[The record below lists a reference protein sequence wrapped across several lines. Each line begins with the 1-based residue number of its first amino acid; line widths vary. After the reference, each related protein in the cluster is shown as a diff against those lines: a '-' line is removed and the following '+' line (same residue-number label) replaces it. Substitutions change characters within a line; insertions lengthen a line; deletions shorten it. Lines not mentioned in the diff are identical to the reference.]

1 MKTLPES
8 QGGARLSERAG
19 GQMDDRVRRA
29 RRDESYWCRSLQFII
44 CVCFF
49 SLAFSARAADLK
61 IGTIDLQ
68 KVFTKYFKTE
78 LANAAI
84 QEEVAGLQKDNKALI
99 EEHTKAVDDYK
110 KALDEANN
118 QAVSADEREK
128 RKKEA
133 EGKLIKINDLRQTI
147 DQFERTAKGNI
158 EEKLRQS
165 REKILKEIKEVIAAK
180 CKGAGM
186 SMVFDNSTSELGR
199 LPVVLYSDGTNDLTD
214 EILAQLNANAPS
226 DLPRTNEKKG
236 DEKKND
242 KK

>member
-1 MKTLPES
+1 MKTLRITTLVTC
-8 QGGARLSERAG
+8 AVL
-19 GQMDDRVRRA
+19 
-29 RRDESYWCRSLQFII
+29 
-44 CVCFF
+44 
-49 SLAFSARAADLK
+49 LACSARAADSK

-68 KVFTKYFKTE
+68 KVFTKYYKTD

-84 QEEVAGLQKDNKALI
+84 QEEVGGLQKDNKALI

-118 QAVSADEREK
+118 QAVSAEEREK

-165 REKILKEIKEVIAAK
+165 REKILKEIKEVIAIK
-180 CKGAGM
+180 CKSAGM
-186 SMVFDNSTSELGR
+186 SMVFDNSSSELGR
-199 LPVVLYSDGTNDLTD
+199 LPVVLYSNGTNDLTD
-214 EILAQLNANAPS
+214 EILAQLNANAPA
-226 DLPRTNEKKG
+226 DLPKTDEKKG
-236 DEKKND
+236 DEKKNG

>member
-1 MKTLPES
+1 MNTHKTHRITMLITC
-8 QGGARLSERAG
+8 AG
-19 GQMDDRVRRA
+19 
-29 RRDESYWCRSLQFII
+29 L
-44 CVCFF
+44 
-49 SLAFSARAADLK
+49 LAGSALAADLK

-68 KVFTKYFKTE
+68 KVFTKYYKTE

-84 QEEVAGLQKDNKALI
+84 QDEVAGLQKDNKALI
-99 EEHTKAVDDYK
+99 EEHTRAVDDYK

-165 REKILKEIKEVIAAK
+165 REKILKEIKEVIANK

-186 SMVFDNSTSELGR
+186 SMVFDSSTSELGR
-199 LPVVLYSDGTNDLTD
+199 LPVVLYTNGTNDLTD
-214 EILAQLNANAPS
+214 EILAQLNANAPP
-226 DLPRTNEKKG
+226 DLPKTDEKKG
-236 DEKKND
+236 DEKKNG

>member
-1 MKTLPES
+1 MTCAVL
-8 QGGARLSERAG
+8 
-19 GQMDDRVRRA
+19 
-29 RRDESYWCRSLQFII
+29 
-44 CVCFF
+44 
-49 SLAFSARAADLK
+49 LACSARAADVK

-84 QEEVAGLQKDNKALI
+84 QEEVAGLQKDNKSLI

-118 QAVSADEREK
+118 QAVSAEEREK

-133 EGKLIKINDLRQTI
+133 EGRLIKINDLRQSI
-147 DQFERTAKGNI
+147 EQFERTAKGNI

-165 REKILKEIKEVIAAK
+165 REKILKEIKDVIATK
-180 CKGAGM
+180 CKSAGM

-199 LPVVLYSDGTNDLTD
+199 LPVVLYTNGANDLTD
-214 EILAQLNANAPS
+214 EILAQLNANAPA
-226 DLPRTNEKKG
+226 DLSKTDEKKG
-236 DEKKND
+236 DKK
-242 KK
+242 

>member
-1 MKTLPES
+1 MKTFRIATLVTC
-8 QGGARLSERAG
+8 AG
-19 GQMDDRVRRA
+19 
-29 RRDESYWCRSLQFII
+29 L
-44 CVCFF
+44 
-49 SLAFSARAADLK
+49 LACSARAADSK

-68 KVFTKYFKTE
+68 KVFSKYYKTD

-84 QEEVAGLQKDNKALI
+84 QEEVAGLQKDNKALV

-118 QAVSADEREK
+118 QAVSSEEREK

-165 REKILKEIKEVIAAK
+165 RDKILKEIKEIIAIK
-180 CKGAGM
+180 CKSAGM
-186 SMVFDNSTSELGR
+186 TMVFDSSTSELGR
-199 LPVVLYSDGTNDLTD
+199 LPVVLYTNGTNDLTD
-214 EILAQLNANAPS
+214 EVLSQLNANAPP
-226 DLPRTNEKKG
+226 DLPRTDEKKG
-236 DEKKND
+236 EEKKKD
-242 KK
+242 E

>member
-1 MKTLPES
+1 MKTL
-8 QGGARLSERAG
+8 
-19 GQMDDRVRRA
+19 QMLRVA
-29 RRDESYWCRSLQFII
+29 TFIFTAVWL
-44 CVCFF
+44 CGSVG
-49 SLAFSARAADLK
+49 AADLK

-68 KVFTKYFKTE
+68 KVFSKYYKTE

-84 QEEVAGLQKDNKALI
+84 QDEVAGLQKDNKSLI

-147 DQFERTAKGNI
+147 DQFEKTAKSNI

-165 REKILKEIKEVIAAK
+165 REKIIKEIREVIATQSK
-180 CKGAGM
+180 TAGM
-186 SMVFDNSTSELGR
+186 TMVFDSSTSELGR
-199 LPVVLYSDGTNDLTD
+199 LPVVLYTNGTNDLTD
-214 EILAQLNANAPS
+214 DILAQLNANAPP
-226 DLPRTNEKKG
+226 DLPKTEDKKG
-236 DEKKND
+236 DEKKKD
-242 KK
+242 EKK

>member
-1 MKTLPES
+1 MKTLRI
-8 QGGARLSERAG
+8 ATLVTCA
-19 GQMDDRVRRA
+19 V
-29 RRDESYWCRSLQFII
+29 L
-44 CVCFF
+44 
-49 SLAFSARAADLK
+49 LACSARAADSK

-68 KVFTKYFKTE
+68 KVFTKYYKTD

-84 QEEVAGLQKDNKALI
+84 QEEVGGLQKDNKALI

-118 QAVSADEREK
+118 QAVSAEEREK

-165 REKILKEIKEVIAAK
+165 REKILREIKEVIAAK

-199 LPVVLYSDGTNDLTD
+199 LPVVLYTDGANDLTD
-214 EILAQLNANAPS
+214 EILAQLNANAPPN
-226 DLPRTNEKKG
+226 LPRTDEKKG
-236 DEKKND
+236 DEKKNG

>member
-1 MKTLPES
+1 MLVL
-8 QGGARLSERAG
+8 GAGL
-19 GQMDDRVRRA
+19 
-29 RRDESYWCRSLQFII
+29 
-44 CVCFF
+44 
-49 SLAFSARAADLK
+49 LACSARAADSK
-61 IGTIDLQ
+61 IGIIDLQ
-68 KVFTKYFKTE
+68 KVFTKYYKFE

-84 QEEVAGLQKDNKALI
+84 QEEVAELQKANKALI
-99 EEHTKAVDDYK
+99 EDHTKAVDDYK
-110 KALDEANN
+110 KILDEANN

-165 REKILKEIKEVIAAK
+165 REKILKEIKDVIAAK
-180 CKGAGM
+180 CKSGGM

-199 LPVVLYSDGTNDLTD
+199 LPVVLYTDGTNDLTD
-214 EILAQLNANAPS
+214 EILAQLNANAPPN
-226 DLPRTNEKKG
+226 LPRTDEKKG